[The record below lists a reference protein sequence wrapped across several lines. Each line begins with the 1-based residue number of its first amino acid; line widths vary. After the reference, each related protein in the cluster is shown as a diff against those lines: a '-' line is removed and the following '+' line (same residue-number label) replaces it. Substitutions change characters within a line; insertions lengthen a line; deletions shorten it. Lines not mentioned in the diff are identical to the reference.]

1 MSRFVFSKPG
11 SLTPFGKRATLLRVG
26 GQLMREVEFGKALR
40 EERGLNGR
48 VRRRHSKLVEPEI
61 VEILSDF
68 RKSITVQQ
76 AEAAVASGKAS
87 VIVNAAAANELEA
100 ELVASISQHLEAALA
115 DGVGIGLRFAPAA
128 LGAVPVTIATEAAVA
143 HVMAQ
148 GASAVL
154 GITQA
159 TQAGIQE
166 VLALGLRDLVSPVDV
181 AEWVGDLAGLTPRQV
196 RAVHNFRAATTA
208 RFVPTPA
215 ALTPE
220 VQRVIDEEVKR
231 YQQRLLLDRGRTIA
245 ETEIQAAVTQGEAAF
260 WDEAIRSGE
269 ADEADV
275 FKTWRTVRDRKVCVI
290 CEPLHGQTIRVKSMF
305 VTMAGAR
312 KGPPAHP
319 RCRCFLQYG
328 ELVGGRAPARPDR
341 GMQVVRHQQADRL
354 LDPATVREDLQ
365 IARLRNDRFGSRLGR
380 TRPGSRAEANIHGAI
395 GTNAVTIQSLEAR
408 LRDLGEVA

>member
-1 MSRFVFSKPG
+1 
-11 SLTPFGKRATLLRVG
+11 
-26 GQLMREVEFGKALR
+26 MREVEFGKALR

-115 DGVGIGLRFAPAA
+115 DGVGIGLRFAPAT
-128 LGAVPVTIATEAAVA
+128 LGGVSTAFATEAAVA

-148 GASAVL
+148 GASSVL

-166 VLALGLRDLVSPVDV
+166 VIALGLRDLVPPVDV
-181 AEWVGDLAGLTPRQV
+181 AKWVGDLAGLTPRDVQ
-196 RAVHNFRAATTA
+196 AVANFRKATTA
-208 RFVPTPA
+208 RFVPTA
-215 ALTPE
+215 EALTPQ
-220 VQRVIDEEVKR
+220 VRAVIDQEVDR
-231 YQQRLLLDRGRTIA
+231 YRDRLLLNRGRTIA
-245 ETEIQAAVTQGEAAF
+245 ETEIQAAITHGEEAF
-260 WDEAIRSGE
+260 WDEALRSGA

-275 FKTWRTVRDRKVCVI
+275 FKTWRTVQDSHVCVI
-290 CEPLHGQTIRVKSMF
+290 CEPLHGQTIRVKSPF
-305 VTMAGAR
+305 ITRVGAR
-312 KGPPAHP
+312 SGPPAHP

-328 ELVGGRAPARPDR
+328 QLQGGAVPSRPDR
-341 GMQVVRHQQADRL
+341 GEGALADQQAARL
-354 LDPATVREDLQ
+354 LDPETLREDLQ
-365 IARLRNDRFGSRLGR
+365 IARLRNDRFGQRLGK
-380 TRPGSRAEANIHGAI
+380 TRPGTKAAANIEAAV
-395 GTNAVTIQSLEAR
+395 GTNATTIGTLEAR